1 MLKGL
6 MGTSIAVLTLAGS
19 LFAADTASSNPAGSK
34 PWKMSGQL
42 EEACSC
48 DAACPCWMDS
58 KPTRMNCAG
67 GQVIFIDKGTYG
79 GVSLD
84 GLAIGMFGQ
93 SPDGE
98 TMMESIGKWPFLYM
112 FLDEKA
118 NPEQRKALEAIAA
131 QITPPAAPP
140 EHTKTFWVPITR
152 TVEGNEHKVKIGN
165 YETFSAHLVDGGM
178 GGPTKIVNPPGADP
192 IHREYEQGKTTSV
205 QYKDGER
212 NFDWKNT
219 NYMFAN
225 FSVDSDEQGKFVQAM
240 MQMMSKMHEGEK
252 K

>member
-1 MLKGL
+1 MIKRL
-6 MGTSIAVLTLAGS
+6 MGTSVAVLALAGS
-19 LFAADTASSNPAGSK
+19 VFAADMTSSSPADSK

-79 GVSLD
+79 GVPLD

-98 TMMESIGKWPFLYM
+98 TMMESIGKWPFLSI

-118 NPEQRKALEAIAA
+118 NPAQRKALESIAA

-152 TVEGNEHKVKIGN
+152 TIEGNEHKVKIGEF
-165 YETFSAHLVDGGM
+165 ETFSAHLVEGGM
-178 GGPTKIVNPPGADP
+178 GGVTKIVNAPGADP
-192 IHREYEQGKTTSV
+192 IHKEYEQGRTTRV
-205 QYKDGER
+205 LYKDAER
-212 NFDWKNT
+212 NFDWNNT
-219 NYMFAN
+219 NYMFTN

>member
-6 MGTSIAVLTLAGS
+6 MGTSIGVLALAGS
-19 LFAADTASSNPAGSK
+19 LFAADTAAPGPGDAK

-67 GQVIFIDKGTYG
+67 GAVVFIDKGSYG

-84 GLAIGMFGQ
+84 GLSYGMVGQ

-98 TMMESIGKWPFLYM
+98 TMMDSMGRWPFLYI

-118 NPEQRKALEAIAA
+118 NPEQRKALEAVAT
-131 QITPPAAPP
+131 QTLPPAAPP
-140 EHTKTFWVPITR
+140 DHMKTIWVPITR
-152 TVEGNEHKVKIGN
+152 AIEGNEHKVKIGD
-165 YETFSAHLVDGGM
+165 YETFSAHLVEGGM

-192 IHREYEQGKTTSV
+192 IHKEYEQGRTTSV
-205 QYKDGER
+205 RYKDTER
-212 NFDWKNT
+212 NWDWKNT

-225 FSVDSDEQGKFVQAM
+225 FSVDSDDYARFAKALSQ
-240 MQMMSKMHEGEK
+240 KMGMEK